1 MGMCN
6 LVASLMTCPESQTK
20 LPHLHLPAVWRK
32 KKCSEEHNTWTQ
44 SALCFSSE
52 KQLLK
57 SVGREGRFYSMS
69 GQYEVCDS
77 VRWTDDLFYSFPLL
91 PRNVEVLCVRVSA
104 RGFRKRNHIGKPSSS
119 VIHVYIG
126 AVVAHLLGAELGSQT
141 DTVQVL
147 LQSKCKK
154 IPTGCWRHAR
164 LLLAVV
170 DERGTYSP
178 PPRYFQF
185 KRCRFDSYISPCM
198 HIYICVICFFV

>member
-57 SVGREGRFYSMS
+57 SIGREGRFYSMS
-69 GQYEVCDS
+69 VQYEVCDS

-141 DTVQVL
+141 QFK
-147 LQSKCKK
+147 SCCKVNAK
-154 IPTGCWRHAR
+154 KSQLVVGGMLVYSW
-164 LLLAVV
+164 LLLTSEALI
-170 DERGTYSP
+170 P
-178 PPRYFQF
+178 PPSILPVQEVQ
-185 KRCRFDSYISPCM
+185 I
-198 HIYICVICFFV
+198 